1 LGVMRMVVL
10 IASVLF
16 IVGCAGGGGW
26 PGQYGEDPTAYDF
39 PIVEKRWQAA
49 SRSPL
54 GSAQDMTDIVTVL
67 KKKHP
72 ELVVREIRWLSATE
86 VMALC
91 VGSGIQVG
99 GQQFYY
105 GALEKNG
112 SDWSMVA
119 WYDGSVT

>member
-1 LGVMRMVVL
+1 MRVVVL
-10 IASVLF
+10 IVSVLF
-16 IVGCAGGGGW
+16 IVGCAGGGSGW

-54 GSAQDMTDIVTVL
+54 GSAQDMADIVAVL

-72 ELVVREIRWLSATE
+72 ELVVHEIRWLSATE

-91 VGSGIQVG
+91 VSSSAQVG
-99 GQQFYY
+99 GQELYY
-105 GALEKNG
+105 GALEKSG
-112 SDWSMVA
+112 SEWSLVA
-119 WYDGSVT
+119 WYDGSIT